1 MSYSTFFSQGSMAF
15 DENRNQLYARAIR
28 KVVTPNSVVLDLG
41 AGIGILGLIA
51 AAAGAKRV
59 YLVEPQP
66 IVKIAREI
74 AKKNGLDDKIVIL
87 NGKIEDVELPE
98 KVDLII
104 SVFTGNLLFTE
115 DLLPSLYYA
124 RDAYLKP
131 NGKLIPD
138 KAELYFQPVFAP
150 TYYKD
155 HIGRWSTPN
164 EGLNF
169 SPGHSLACN
178 EIHWLDRKEF
188 SYSVLAD
195 VSAITSADFVKEN
208 IVSCQDSITCKAR
221 ESRDC
226 HGLLGWI
233 RVHLFDKWLSS
244 SPDSQAVHWSPAF
257 LPVERP
263 LVFKTDDTI
272 QISVHRPQNGDWTW
286 SIRTDTDHRKHSTFL
301 SRLDTPKQLV
311 KLSAQYAPKLNK
323 KGLIDLHILNMI
335 QHGLTNQE
343 IAQSLAGEFS
353 GIFPT
358 IEAAMTKVQ
367 TLVRY
372 YSI

>member
-1 MSYSTFFSQGSMAF
+1 MAF
-15 DENRNQLYARAIR
+15 DSYRNELYAQAIR
-28 KVVTPNSVVLDLG
+28 NVVTPDSVVLDLG

-66 IVKIAREI
+66 IVKIASKI
-74 AKKNGLDDKIVIL
+74 AKNNGLDDKIVIL
-87 NGKIEDVELPE
+87 NEKIEDVELPE

-115 DLLPSLYYA
+115 DLLPSLYHA

-138 KAELYFQPVFAP
+138 KAELYFEPVFAP
-150 TYYKD
+150 AYYRN

-164 EGLNF
+164 QGLDF
-169 SPGHSLACN
+169 SPCRSLACN
-178 EIHWLDRKEF
+178 EIHWPDRKDF

-195 VSAITSADFVKEN
+195 VSAITSADFEKEN
-208 IVSCQDSITCKAR
+208 IVSCRDSITCKAR
-221 ESRDC
+221 KSEDC

-233 RVHLFDKWLSS
+233 RVHLFDQWLSS
-244 SPDSQAVHWSPAF
+244 SPNSQAVHWSPAF
-257 LPVERP
+257 LPIERP
-263 LVFKTDDTI
+263 LALKIDDTI
-272 QISVHRPQNGDWTW
+272 KISVQRPQDGDWTW
-286 SIRTDTDHRKHSTFL
+286 SISTDKVHRKHSTFL
-301 SRLDTPKQLV
+301 SRLDTPRQLV

-323 KGLIDLHILNMI
+323 KGLTDLHILKMI

-343 IAQSLAGEFS
+343 IAQSLAEEFS
-353 GIFPT
+353 DIFPT

-372 YSI
+372 YST